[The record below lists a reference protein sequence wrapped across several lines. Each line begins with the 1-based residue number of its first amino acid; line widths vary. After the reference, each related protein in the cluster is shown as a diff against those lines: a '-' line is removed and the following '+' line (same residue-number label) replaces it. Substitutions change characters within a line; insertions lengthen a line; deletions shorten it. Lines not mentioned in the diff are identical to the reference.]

1 MTKPTYLLLPFASF
15 FFASCGDKDGNYD
28 TAPAAGYQQAAPPAD
43 PTYGAAAYEENSA
56 AAAAPVAPVTDPAAP
71 AATPGVAREHYV
83 APGDSLWKISRQ
95 YNVPIDSIKAA
106 NSMTNDT
113 VVLGKKLII
122 PAQ

>member
-1 MTKPTYLLLPFASF
+1 MTKPTYLLLLFASF

-43 PTYGAAAYEENSA
+43 PTYGEAAYEENST
-56 AAAAPVAPVTDPAAP
+56 AAPVAPVTDAAVP

-95 YNVPIDSIKAA
+95 YNVPIDAIKTA
-106 NSMTNDT
+106 NNMSNDT